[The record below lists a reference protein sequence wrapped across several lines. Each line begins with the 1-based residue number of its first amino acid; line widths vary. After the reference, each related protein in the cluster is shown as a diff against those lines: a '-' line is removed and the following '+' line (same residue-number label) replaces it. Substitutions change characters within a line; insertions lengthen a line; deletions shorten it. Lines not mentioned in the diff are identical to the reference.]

1 MNGRNPN
8 GQFATG
14 NPGGPGN
21 PHAAQVAA
29 LRSALLEAV
38 TPTDIAEVVASLVTQ
53 AKAGDI
59 AAAKVLFD
67 RCLGRVALA
76 DAGSG
81 DGGEPQVGWW
91 EGMQQAQARQ
101 QAILSS
107 PRAMELACDLEEELA
122 KVAAEHDAEVLLTLY
137 QSGAIT
143 EESWAL
149 MAAREADPLTD
160 AGVQ

>member
-1 MNGRNPN
+1 M
-8 GQFATG
+8 
-14 NPGGPGN
+14 
-21 PHAAQVAA
+21 AA

-38 TPTDIAEVVASLVTQ
+38 TPADIAEVVASLVTQ

-76 DAGSG
+76 DIGSHS
-81 DGGEPQVGWW
+81 DKEPQAGWW
-91 EGMQQAQARQ
+91 EGIQQAQARQ

-107 PRAMELACDLEEELA
+107 PRAIELACDLEEELA
-122 KVAAEHDAEVLLTLY
+122 KVAAEHDAEVLMTLH
-137 QSGAIT
+137 QAGAIT

-149 MAAREADPLTD
+149 MAAREADPVTD
-160 AGVQ
+160 AAVQ